1 MDLFQSSTLKTL
13 FDPPTG
19 DLISGLESIQ
29 FKTLCPGEYNDLFI
43 QLRRRSNLLTAA
55 HIAHACHFV
64 SLANRIKREGEKL
77 KGTPDK
83 KRSHRLMA
91 EVRREP
97 GLKIGIIGIGRIGHL
112 LATFLLKYG
121 DVYPDELCLSSRQA
135 DLLTDMVQNGV
146 GFCKFNNA
154 YIVQRCDIVFL
165 CVAPHHIR
173 YIIDDIRDRIKPN
186 VLIYSLV
193 LGFPALKL
201 TSLLKHTLF
210 IKPSYQWSELIDKDE
225 SLWPIADDIESV
237 LKHDILM
244 KRISLENEDQNDSLV
259 RDDQLVPTIFYALL
273 NILKQ
278 NALLNRIQSLKV
290 LSALLFN
297 NSNIDLIIEKFDTI
311 EANTEYFPDFDLV
324 HLTTK
329 ITIIRDLLDHNT
341 NLRRLFS
348 ETFISHF
355 TQFKSNY

>member
-1 MDLFQSSTLKTL
+1 MELFQSSTLKTL

-19 DLISGLESIQ
+19 DLIAGLETIQ
-29 FKTLCPGEYNDLFI
+29 FKTLCPGEYNSLFI
-43 QLRRRSNLLTAA
+43 QLRRRSNLLTTT
-55 HIAHACHFV
+55 HIAHACQFIA
-64 SLANRIKREGEKL
+64 LANRIKREGDKL

-97 GLKIGIIGIGRIGHL
+97 GLKIGIIGVGRIGHL

-121 DVYPDELCLSSRQA
+121 DVYPDELYLSSRQA
-135 DLLTDMVQNGV
+135 DLLTDMTQLGV

-154 YIVQRCDIVFL
+154 YIVQHCDIVFL

-173 YIIDDIRDRIKPN
+173 YIVDDIRDRIKSK

-193 LGFPALKL
+193 LGFPSLKL
-201 TSLLKHTLF
+201 SSLLKHILI
-210 IKPSYQWSELIDKDE
+210 IKPSYQVNEAIDKDE
-225 SLWPIADDIESV
+225 SLWPPDDDIESV
-237 LKHDILM
+237 IRNDLLL

-259 RDDQLVPTIFYALL
+259 RDDELVPTISYALL

-278 NALLNRIQSLKV
+278 NASLNRIQSLRV

-297 NSNIDLIIEKFDTI
+297 NSNIDLIIEKFDGI
-311 EANTEYFPDFDLV
+311 ETNHEYFPDFDLV
-324 HLTTK
+324 HLANKKTV
-329 ITIIRDLLDHNT
+329 IRDLLDDNT
-341 NLRRLFS
+341 NLRRLFF

-355 TQFKSNY
+355 TQFK